1 MSMIDL
7 QELEKKLL
15 VLIEKYEIAKMEIE
29 DLNSI
34 NSELL
39 HRESE
44 LKRQLDDYKKNISSI
59 IGKIDTSV
67 EQEAEVA
74 SVTLEGLAVKEAQ
87 ASSV

>member
-15 VLIEKYEIAKMEIE
+15 VLIEKYEIARMEVE
-29 DLNSI
+29 DLSSI

-39 HRESE
+39 HRETE

-59 IGKIDTSV
+59 IGKIDTSI
-67 EQEAEVA
+67 EQEEPV
-74 SVTLEGLAVKEAQ
+74 LPEDFEVKEAQ
-87 ASSV
+87 TSNV

>member
-67 EQEAEVA
+67 EQKSEVA
-74 SVTLEGLAVKEAQ
+74 SVALESLTVKE
-87 ASSV
+87 V

>member
-29 DLNSI
+29 DLSSI
-34 NSELL
+34 NRELL
-39 HRESE
+39 SRESE

-59 IGKIDTSV
+59 IGKIDISV
-67 EQEAEVA
+67 DQEKLDLQVSNA
-74 SVTLEGLAVKEAQ
+74 
-87 ASSV
+87 